1 MFYLNYTTY
10 TEDFVRE
17 LYLKIGISEPHHL
30 DYKVVADSLGIRV
43 FPAPYD
49 GPSQA
54 LFVKNVPFIFL
65 GKDLTP
71 PQIWQDFCHEL
82 NHVLQHTG
90 NQNYML
96 RSWVDY
102 QEKKAN
108 TFMYHACM
116 PTFMLD
122 EIVKS
127 DPSLTIK
134 DLQLIFNVEYD
145 FAVKR
150 LTQYFN
156 NKNMP
161 KWNSAFLLY
170 F

>member
-1 MFYLNYTTY
+1 MNYTTY
-10 TEDFVRE
+10 TEDFLKE
-17 LYLKIGISEPHHL
+17 LYMKIGITEPYQL
-30 DYKVVADSLGIRV
+30 DYKKIANKLGIRV

-54 LFVKNVPFIFL
+54 LFAKDTPFIFL
-65 GKDLTP
+65 GRHLTP

-82 NHVLQHTG
+82 NHILTHSG
-90 NQNYML
+90 NQNRMQ
-96 RSWVDY
+96 SAWIEY
-102 QEKKAN
+102 QENKAN

-122 EIVKS
+122 ALITYDS
-127 DPSLTIK
+127 TITIK
-134 DLQLIFNVEYD
+134 DLQQIFNVESD

-156 NKNMP
+156 NRKMP
-161 KWNSAFLLY
+161 KWNSAFLLSY
-170 F
+170 